1 MQIRRRK
8 RIEAF
13 PNLTSLIDV
22 VFLLLIF
29 FMLSMNLR
37 SDAKISLSLPASST
51 AEEIALHVATISIT
65 ENQELFMD
73 GQSYSE
79 KTLREKLETEKVKK
93 IMLQADKLVPTGFLV
108 SVMDLLRSLDIQDVS
123 LAVQKK

>member
-1 MQIRRRK
+1 
-8 RIEAF
+8 
-13 PNLTSLIDV
+13 
-22 VFLLLIF
+22 
-29 FMLSMNLR
+29 MNLR